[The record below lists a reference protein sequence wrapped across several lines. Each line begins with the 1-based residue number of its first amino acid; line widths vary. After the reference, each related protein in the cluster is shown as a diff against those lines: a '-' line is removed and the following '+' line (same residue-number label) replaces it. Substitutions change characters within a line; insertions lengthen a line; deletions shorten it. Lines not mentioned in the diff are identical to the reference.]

1 MENAAALLGH
11 KDNSLSWNKA
21 SILTRLLSACDT
33 MATSLAALN
42 WQYQGRAI
50 HWQYVTLCTLEDSH
64 SKTFNGQDNLQ
75 NLWG

>member
-1 MENAAALLGH
+1 MENADALLGH
-11 KDNSLSWNKA
+11 KENSLGWNKA
-21 SILTRLLSACDT
+21 SILTCLLSDT
-33 MATSLAALN
+33 TATSLVALN